1 MIAGETMSIEENKE
15 AARRFMNATVRGE
28 VRDDMLA
35 DDFVF
40 WNAITG
46 ELPRETILSM
56 PNALKEGIKGELKIT
71 ETGITA
77 EGNKVA
83 IEAVSEAELKSG
95 ERYGNVYHFLF
106 EFAPDGRIRR
116 MAEHL
121 DSSRVMPLLR
131 ALGLAR

>member
-1 MIAGETMSIEENKE
+1 MIAGETMSIEENKA

-106 EFAPDGRIRR
+106 EFAPDGRIKR

-121 DSSRVMPLLR
+121 DSSRVMPLLK
-131 ALGLAR
+131 ALGLVQ

>member
-1 MIAGETMSIEENKE
+1 MSIEENKQ
-15 AARRFMNATVRGE
+15 AARRFMNATVKGE

-56 PNALKEGIKGELKIT
+56 PNALKEGIRGELRIT

-83 IEAVSEAELKSG
+83 IEAVSDAELKSG
-95 ERYGNVYHFLF
+95 ERYGNIYHFLF
-106 EFAPDGRIRR
+106 EFAPDGRIKR

-121 DSSRVMPLLR
+121 DSSKVMPLLK
-131 ALGLAR
+131 ALGLVQ

>member
-1 MIAGETMSIEENKE
+1 MSIEENKE
-15 AARRFMNATVRGE
+15 AARRLMNATVRGE

-106 EFAPDGRIRR
+106 EFAPDGRIKR

-121 DSSRVMPLLR
+121 DSSRVMPLLK
-131 ALGLAR
+131 ALGLVQ

>member
-1 MIAGETMSIEENKE
+1 MIAAEAMSIEDNKA
-15 AARRFMNATVRGE
+15 AARAFMQATVRGE
-28 VRDDMLA
+28 VRGEMLS

-56 PNALKEGIKGELKIT
+56 PKALKAGIKGELKIT

-83 IEAVSEAELKSG
+83 IEAVSDAELVSG

-121 DSSRVMPLLR
+121 DSSRVMPLLK
-131 ALGLAR
+131 ALGLVQ

>member
-1 MIAGETMSIEENKE
+1 MIAAEARTLEDNKA
-15 AARRFMNATVRGE
+15 AARAFMQATVKGE

-35 DDFVF
+35 EDFVF

-56 PNALKEGIKGELKIT
+56 PNALKEGIKGELRIT

-106 EFAPDGRIRR
+106 EFAPDGRINR

-121 DSSRVMPLLR
+121 DSSRVMPLLK
-131 ALGLAR
+131 ALGLV

>member
-1 MIAGETMSIEENKE
+1 MSIEDNKA
-15 AARRFMNATVRGE
+15 AARRFMNATVKGE
-28 VRDDMLA
+28 VRADMLA
-35 DDFVF
+35 EDFVF

-106 EFAPDGRIRR
+106 EFAPDGRIKR

-121 DSSRVMPLLR
+121 DSSRVMPLLK
-131 ALGLAR
+131 ALGLV